1 MGICRDLFDRY
12 RLPVSRSQAFAV
24 LRNDRRRWV
33 IVSLDHRSRP
43 VPFAELVDAVAERE
57 RRHTDLGPSAEIR
70 STVYTA
76 LYQTH
81 VPRLDRL
88 GIVDHD
94 EETDT
99 IALTDAGESLMQFMR
114 ARSTI
119 GSVWAV
125 LFLGLSITYAGFIV
139 AAVALDALTETLAL
153 AVVVVAGYAILAVA
167 AALSTVWCDDPIRSC
182 LD

>member
-1 MGICRDLFDRY
+1 MGLCRLLFDRY
-12 RLPVSRSQAFAV
+12 RLPISRSQALAV
-24 LRNDRRRWV
+24 LRNDRRRFV
-33 IVSLDHRSRP
+33 LVSLEGRSSP
-43 VPFAELVDAVAERE
+43 VPFATLVDIVTERE
-57 RRHTDLGPSAEIR
+57 RTRNDLDSSTELRP
-70 STVYTA
+70 TVYAA

-99 IALTDAGESLMQFMR
+99 IALTDAGESLVQFMR
-114 ARSTI
+114 ARSTV

-125 LFLGLSITYAGFIV
+125 LFLGLSIAYAGFIV
-139 AAVALDALTETLAL
+139 AAVALDAPTEPLAL
-153 AVVVVAGYAILAVA
+153 AAVVVAGYAILAVA
-167 AALSTVWCDDPIRSC
+167 SVLSTVWCDDPNRSC